1 MTTRAKLIATI
12 GFDDRRMML
21 FAIPVLSFVIP
32 LIFFGASLQEGL
44 WSYLHK
50 WGSSLMHTVGY
61 WLVMRAIFI
70 RMRRR
75 FPGFREVGKRLLY
88 TTLLI
93 CVAFVIL
100 ERILGV
106 LHRVIFWGEVEGPDM
121 SQWNY
126 ALVSFL
132 LILLIGTLY
141 ESVFL
146 YSRWR
151 ESIVETERLR
161 RENVESQLEG
171 LRSQVNPHFLFNS
184 LNTLSYVIP
193 EDPPRAVRFVQM
205 LSRVYR
211 YILEIRDKKTTT
223 LEEEL
228 DFLDAYVFLLQER
241 FGNNLHIERRVPA
254 HLQQHQIVPLSLQ
267 ILFEN
272 AIKHN
277 IISSD
282 RPLTIEVFEQAG
294 KLVVRNNLQRK
305 KQTMLSTQVGLPN
318 IRSRYAFFTNDTVD
332 VEETDQYFAVHLPL
346 LKIAVPA

>member
-21 FAIPVLSFVIP
+21 FVIPVLSFVIP

-44 WSYLHK
+44 WSYLPK

-100 ERILGV
+100 ERILDV
-106 LHRVIFWGEVEGPDM
+106 LHRVIFWGDVEGPDM

-132 LILLIGTLY
+132 LILLIGTIY

-205 LSRVYR
+205 LSKVYR

-223 LEEEL
+223 VEEEL

-241 FGNNLHIERRVPA
+241 FGNKLHIERRVPA

-282 RPLTIEVFEQAG
+282 QPLTIEVFEQAG

-305 KQTMLSTQVGLPN
+305 KQTMPSTQVGLPN
-318 IRSRYAFFTNDTVD
+318 ISSRYAFFTNDTVD
-332 VEETDQYFAVHLPL
+332 VEETDQHFTVHLPL
-346 LKIAVPA
+346 LKMTVPT